1 MNKLFFTF
9 LLSISITSNVGAEEK
24 FDQSLVIGDWCYKSI
39 TSKGSAEP
47 KPVSTDWT
55 FFEDGKVEV
64 QSEWMRANKSM
75 LSYKVANG
83 QIKIPKMNKKY
94 IVSKLTNSEMVLI
107 NAHGKSQNMFER
119 GKCE

>member
-1 MNKLFFTF
+1 MNKLFFIF
-9 LLSISITSNVGAEEK
+9 LFPIFITSNAGAEEK
-24 FDQSLVIGDWCYKSI
+24 VDQSLLIGDWCYKSI
-39 TSKGSAEP
+39 TSKGSAKP
-47 KPVSTDWT
+47 KPVNTNWT

-75 LSYKVANG
+75 LPYEVTKG

-94 IVSKLTNSEMVLI
+94 IVSKLTNREMVLI